1 MIEGLSIFL
10 ISLSTA
16 VLTYYSGFGLGT
28 LLFPTLSIFLPL
40 EWAIA
45 STAIVHLINN
55 LIKLALN
62 YQNTHW
68 KMALTFITTAIP
80 FAFIGSLLLNWL
92 LIQPQTI
99 HFSLGQW
106 TFQTLPYKIFIGS
119 LMILFAILEW
129 FPEHQKPTFSSK
141 WLAVGGALS
150 GFFGGLSGH
159 QGALRSAFLMRT
171 ALNKKQII
179 ATGIIVAC
187 CIDVTRL
194 FIYPIQWNT
203 LIQGPYTAWLW
214 MAIGGATVGTILGQL
229 FIEKITIQSL
239 KHIIAISLLI
249 MGTAMILG
257 KV

>member
-1 MIEGLSIFL
+1 MIAGLTIFTIAL
-10 ISLSTA
+10 ISA
-16 VLTYYSGFGLGT
+16 VLTFYSGFGLGT
-28 LLFPTLSIFLPL
+28 ILLPTLSIFLPI

-55 LIKLALN
+55 LVKLTLN
-62 YQNTHW
+62 YQNINW
-68 KMALTFITTAIP
+68 KIALTFITTALP
-80 FAFIGSLLLNWL
+80 FAFIGSHLFNWL

-99 HFSLGQW
+99 HFSLSHW
-106 TFQTLPYKIFIGS
+106 TFQTLPYKVFIGS
-119 LMILFAILEW
+119 LMILFAIIEW

-141 WLAVGGALS
+141 WLMIGGALS

-159 QGALRSAFLMRT
+159 QGALRSAFFMRT
-171 ALNKKQII
+171 NLNKKQII

-187 CIDVTRL
+187 CIDITRL
-194 FIYPIQWNT
+194 FIYPIQSQT
-203 LIQGPYTAWLW
+203 LTQGPYTAWLW
-214 MAIGGATVGTILGQL
+214 MAIGGATVGTVVGQF

-239 KHIIAISLLI
+239 KHIIAISLFI